1 MSKKS
6 ANVVK
11 NLALIMDGNGRWAEQ
26 RGLPRSEGHTAGIS
40 RMLSLASYA
49 FASGVQSV
57 ICYSLSTEN
66 LARSRE
72 EVSHIFELITQY
84 ADKFVATC
92 EKLGVSVR
100 FVGSLSLLPEEV
112 QVSMAST
119 EQRTKDFSTEGK
131 TLYVA
136 VAYGSRAEIVNA
148 VNAAVAKKQ
157 FVTEQSFL
165 QSLFYPVEPD
175 LVVRT
180 GGRHRLSNFV
190 LYQASYAELYFS
202 DKLFPDFTEDD
213 LDKALTYYAEA
224 ERTFGK

>member
-1 MSKKS
+1 MSQKNT
-6 ANVVK
+6 NVVK

-26 RGLPRSEGHTAGIS
+26 RGLSRSEGHTAGIR
-40 RMLSLASYA
+40 RMLLLTSFA

-72 EVSHIFELITQY
+72 EVSHIFALIPQY
-84 ADKFVATC
+84 ADKFVAVC
-92 EKLGVSVR
+92 QKLGVSVR
-100 FVGSLSLLPEEV
+100 FVGDLSLLPEEV
-112 QVSMAST
+112 RDSMAST
-119 EQRTKDFSTEGK
+119 EQRTKDFSTDGK

-148 VNAAVAKKQ
+148 VNAAVAKGQ
-157 FVTEQSFL
+157 PVTEQSFL
-165 QSLFYPVEPD
+165 QSLYYPIEPD

-180 GGRHRLSNFV
+180 GGRRRLSNFA
-190 LYQASYAELYFS
+190 LYQLSYAELYFS

-213 LDKALTYYAEA
+213 LAQAFAYYADA